1 MEFPYL
7 HQLAKMIFQQLF
19 NTKAKNLLYETK
31 YGKIKEFKASKY
43 FIWNFKKKYNL
54 LRSQNENYEQIQE

>member
-7 HQLAKMIFQQLF
+7 HQLAKMIFQQVF
-19 NTKAKNLLYETK
+19 NRKNKNMLYETK

-54 LRSQNENYEQIQE
+54 LRSQNDINEKKQE